1 MKEQIIA
8 LLDGASETQIRR
20 LHHFIKAFLGL

>member
-8 LLDGASETQIRR
+8 LLDGASETQIR
-20 LHHFIKAFLGL
+20 LIYHFIRAFLVK